1 MNTGSPGVALDAS
14 ITLALTANLRT
25 YVFPAHN
32 CMDGIQLNHFGTAGG
47 KTNPTTYAA
56 VGAGTNNLTSAT
68 SAYDSTNGCM
78 ASNLKLEG
86 ITDTSSLAA
95 AVTAYSDGY
104 KATSTLSLET
114 FLGGALGSWKGYCMV
129 YYSS

>member
-1 MNTGSPGVALDAS
+1 
-14 ITLALTANLRT
+14 
-25 YVFPAHN
+25 VFPAYN
-32 CMDGIQLNHFGTAGG
+32 CLDGIQLNHFGTTGT
-47 KTNPTTYAA
+47 KVNPTSNQTP
-56 VGAGTNNLTSAT
+56 GAGTNNLTSAP
-68 SAYDSTNGCM
+68 SAYDSTNWCM

-86 ITDTSSLAA
+86 TYDTSSLAA